1 MMNCPE
7 VMELMNR
14 YLDADLNE
22 LESAHLMEHLKQ
34 CSDCSE
40 MFERLRH
47 LSAELEN
54 MPKVMP
60 KYSLVDAIMPQLDQI
75 DRERE
80 HPLMPEKSSQKV
92 VPMKPRFWERLS
104 FRSIGGVVAAG
115 IIVGLFMVTYKPDT
129 TQQADMELMSSQE
142 SAAADQKV
150 EMQIDASSP
159 STSQTPG
166 TPDKAVSQDVKTG
179 GEQGGAV
186 NPDTKSA
193 DIASKEAPA
202 SEGAKSGSAHDPT
215 KAHQGNTESSGG
227 GHSNQETTDSKSDVS
242 SKSGNEGSDA
252 SNQTNPPTSLAKQ
265 EQEGGAAGD
274 TQHKDRDASSDATL
288 EDGQPVTVEIESG
301 EPRSFKSE
309 AGDKGGNNFLAVV
322 EYDTANPDSRA
333 ECATSNGAYRAV
345 FEKNKFMIY
354 NAKNKEVYQQK
365 LTNGVF
371 SNPLWSEDNKTLTYT
386 FTPRKADG
394 QMGEEQVIQVKVKT
408 KDKEK
413 QQEKGKKS
421 KS

>member
-1 MMNCPE
+1 
-7 VMELMNR
+7 MELMNR

-80 HPLMPEKSSQKV
+80 HPLMPEKSPQKV

-129 TQQADMELMSSQE
+129 AQQADMELMSSQE

-159 STSQTPG
+159 STSQTSG

-179 GEQGGAV
+179 GEQGGTV
-186 NPDTKSA
+186 KPDTESA
-193 DIASKEAPA
+193 DMASKEAPA
-202 SEGAKSGSAHDPT
+202 SEGAKSGSADDPT
-215 KAHQGNTESSGG
+215 KAHQGNTESNGG
-227 GHSNQETTDSKSDVS
+227 ASSNQGTGDSKTAVNYKS
-242 SKSGNEGSDA
+242 SNEGSDA

-265 EQEGGAAGD
+265 EQEDGAAGD
-274 TQHKDRDASSDATL
+274 TQRKDKDTSNDAAL
-288 EDGQPVTVEIESG
+288 EDGQPVTVEIASG
-301 EPRSFKSE
+301 EPRSLKSD

-333 ECATSNGAYRAV
+333 EVATSNGAYRAI

-354 NAKNKEVYQQK
+354 NAKDKVVYQQK

-371 SNPLWSEDNKTLTYT
+371 SNPLWAEDNKTLTYT

-394 QMGEEQVIQVKVKT
+394 QMGEEQVIQVKVKA

>member
-22 LESAHLMEHLKQ
+22 LESTHLMEHLKQ

-80 HPLMPEKSSQKV
+80 HQMLQEKSQKV

-129 TQQADMELMSSQE
+129 AQQADMELMSSQE
-142 SAAADQKV
+142 SAAVDKKV

-159 STSQTPG
+159 STSQVPTGSVDQP
-166 TPDKAVSQDVKTG
+166 VSQDVMTG
-179 GEQGGAV
+179 TEKKDAEK
-186 NPDTKSA
+186 PDTRSA
-193 DIASKEAPA
+193 DTAPKEEPTDA
-202 SEGAKSGSAHDPT
+202 GAKSGTTGDASE
-215 KAHQGNTESSGG
+215 AHQGNTNSSGG
-227 GHSNQETTDSKSDVS
+227 TSSNQGTADSKPAAG
-242 SKSGNEGSDA
+242 SKSGNDSSKVGA
-252 SNQTNPPTSLAKQ
+252 LPNPAPPTKQ
-265 EQEGGAAGD
+265 DQDQQGEDSNSQRNEGGASGD
-274 TQHKDRDASSDATL
+274 ANL
-288 EDGQPVTVEIESG
+288 EAGQPVTVEIEPG
-301 EPRSFKSE
+301 EPRSLKSE
-309 AGDKGGNNFLAVV
+309 GGDQGLTSFLAVA
-322 EYDTANPDSRA
+322 EYDTTNPDSRA
-333 ECATSNGAYRAV
+333 EATTTNGVYRAV
-345 FEKNKFMIY
+345 FEKNKFVIY
-354 NAKNKEVYQQK
+354 NAKNKEVYTQK
-365 LTNGVF
+365 LLDGVF
-371 SNPLWSEDNKTLTYT
+371 SNPVWAQDNKTLTYT
-386 FTPRKADG
+386 FVPRKADG
-394 QMGEEQVIQVKVKT
+394 QLGEEQVIQVKVKV
-408 KDKEK
+408 KVKEK
-413 QQEKGKKS
+413 EKEKAKKS
-421 KS
+421 K

>member
-1 MMNCPE
+1 
-7 VMELMNR
+7 MELMNR

-80 HPLMPEKSSQKV
+80 LPEKSPQKV

-129 TQQADMELMSSQE
+129 AQQADMELMSSQE

-159 STSQTPG
+159 STSQPKAG
-166 TPDKAVSQDVKTG
+166 SADQAVSQDVVTG
-179 GEQGGAV
+179 TEKKDAEK
-186 NPDTKSA
+186 PDARSADTAPKEEPTVAGTKS
-193 DIASKEAPA
+193 
-202 SEGAKSGSAHDPT
+202 GATGDAA
-215 KAHQGNTESSGG
+215 KAHQGNTDSSGG
-227 GHSNQETTDSKSDVS
+227 TSSNQGTADSKSVVG
-242 SKSGNEGSDA
+242 SKSGNDSSKVGA
-252 SNQTNPPTSLAKQ
+252 LPNPVPPTKQ
-265 EQEGGAAGD
+265 EQDQQGTDGDSQRNVGG
-274 TQHKDRDASSDATL
+274 TSSDATL
-288 EDGQPVTVEIESG
+288 EDGQPVTVEIGSG
-301 EPRSFKSE
+301 EPRSLKSD
-309 AGDKGGNNFLAVV
+309 AGDKGGNNLLSLV

-333 ECATSNGAYRAV
+333 EVATSNGAYRAV

-354 NAKNKEVYQQK
+354 NAKDKEVYHQK

-371 SNPLWSEDNKTLTYT
+371 SNPLWAEDNKTLTYT

-394 QMGEEQVIQVKVKT
+394 QMGEEQVIQVKVKA
-408 KDKEK
+408 KDKEKQQEK